1 MSDTRYE
8 VALSGVQSF
17 TSSKGLRSSNAGAA
31 INGAEDDSSVP
42 IPGNFSGSDT
52 VDRLGYQRCI
62 SRIGNDESRDW
73 IISGTELIKALE
85 GISDNGAPQGEAGGI
100 MSRARGSA
108 YIAGVAD
115 ATSGTGWCGAGSVL
129 PHELTDRVYTHL
141 RSVTPERLKGSAST
155 LVIETLAAI
164 YPCPAN

>member
-1 MSDTRYE
+1 MTAAYQFRATFS
-8 VALSGVQSF
+8 
-17 TSSKGLRSSNAGAA
+17 AA
-31 INGAEDDSSVP
+31 ILWIGLAINVASAE
-42 IPGNFSGSDT
+42 SD
-52 VDRLGYQRCI
+52 
-62 SRIGNDESRDW
+62 NDQARDW

-85 GISDNGAPQGEAGGI
+85 GKSDDGTLQSEAGRITSG
-100 MSRARGSA
+100 ARGIA

-129 PHELTDRVYTHL
+129 LHELTDHVYTHL
-141 RSVTPERLKGSAST
+141 RSVTPERIKGRAST

>member
-1 MSDTRYE
+1 MTAAYQFRTTFP
-8 VALSGVQSF
+8 ATILSI
-17 TSSKGLRSSNAGAA
+17 GLA
-31 INGAEDDSSVP
+31 INVASAQS
-42 IPGNFSGSDT
+42 
-52 VDRLGYQRCI
+52 
-62 SRIGNDESRDW
+62 GNDQGRDW
-73 IISGTELIKALE
+73 AISGTELLKALE
-85 GISDNGAPQGEAGGI
+85 GKSDDGALQSEADRI
-100 MSRARGSA
+100 MSGARGSA

-141 RSVTPERLKGSAST
+141 QSVTPERLKGRGST

>member
-1 MSDTRYE
+1 MTAAYQLRA
-8 VALSGVQSF
+8 VFPAAMLSI
-17 TSSKGLRSSNAGAA
+17 GLA
-31 INGAEDDSSVP
+31 INVASAES
-42 IPGNFSGSDT
+42 
-52 VDRLGYQRCI
+52 
-62 SRIGNDESRDW
+62 GNDQGRDW
-73 IISGTELIKALE
+73 IVSGTELIKALE
-85 GISDNGAPQGEAGGI
+85 GKSDDAALQSEAGRISSG
-100 MSRARGSA
+100 ARGSA

-141 RSVTPERLKGSAST
+141 QSVTPERLTRKAST

>member
-52 VDRLGYQRCI
+52 VDRFGYQRCI
-62 SRIGNDESRDW
+62 SRIWQR
-73 IISGTELIKALE
+73 
-85 GISDNGAPQGEAGGI
+85 
-100 MSRARGSA
+100 
-108 YIAGVAD
+108 
-115 ATSGTGWCGAGSVL
+115 
-129 PHELTDRVYTHL
+129 
-141 RSVTPERLKGSAST
+141 
-155 LVIETLAAI
+155 
-164 YPCPAN
+164 